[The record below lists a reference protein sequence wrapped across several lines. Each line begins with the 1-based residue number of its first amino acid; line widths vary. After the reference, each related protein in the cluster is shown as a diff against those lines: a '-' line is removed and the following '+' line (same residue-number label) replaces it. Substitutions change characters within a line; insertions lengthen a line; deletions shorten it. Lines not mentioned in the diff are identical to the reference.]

1 MVKRGNR
8 RWEWWSGLQQLLFY
22 TFILG
27 HTFIHQL
34 QMRSLRS
41 SLSQLQ
47 IQCSGL
53 FTNLMAC
60 IWIHILVEFFR
71 KKKTNFGGHEDV
83 GHKRFQQIDQSKE
96 TILKPQLHLNS
107 ILPLLLPL
115 QTKYTSSHKSQQ
127 IYLFPFYI
135 FFTSFSS
142 LVPSCVI
149 HKFHSLFCFGD

>member
-1 MVKRGNR
+1 MMV
-8 RWEWWSGLQQLLFY
+8 WPATIALLHVH
-22 TFILG
+22 LG
-27 HTFIHQL
+27 PYFHPPTPNAFPSIFFVPTSNSMLWFIHKSNGMHLDSYTCRIFQ
-34 QMRSLRS
+34 
-41 SLSQLQ
+41 
-47 IQCSGL
+47 
-53 FTNLMAC
+53 
-60 IWIHILVEFFR
+60 
-71 KKKTNFGGHEDV
+71 KKKTNFWGHEDV
-83 GHKRFQQIDQSKE
+83 WHKRFQQIDQSKE